1 MIDVIR
7 FRDWLV
13 ETIQTEVFSVMIN
26 RDKLPY
32 TDAGIA
38 IVENTINAVLELGQT
53 RGGIAPTEFDEDGN
67 RNLGYSISVPKA
79 ASISANVKAQRV
91 LRDVKFTARLAGA
104 IHAVEIKGSLT
115 YENLTELA

>member
-1 MIDVIR
+1 M
-7 FRDWLV
+7 L
-13 ETIQTEVFSVMIN
+13 IN
-26 RDKLPY
+26 NDKVPY
-32 TDAGIA
+32 TDGGIA
-38 IVENTINAVLELGQT
+38 LIESQVRAALLKGQR

-67 RNLGYSISVPKA
+67 KNLGYSISVPKA
-79 ASISANVKAQRV
+79 SGISANVKAQRV